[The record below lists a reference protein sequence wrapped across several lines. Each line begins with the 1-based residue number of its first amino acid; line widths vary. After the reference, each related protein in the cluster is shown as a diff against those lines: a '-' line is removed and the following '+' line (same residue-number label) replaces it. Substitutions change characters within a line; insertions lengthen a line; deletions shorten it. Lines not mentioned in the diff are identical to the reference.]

1 MSLYSGLFL
10 CQFFWL
16 CLLFDGNIHR
26 NIVPGVD
33 RKHLQQC
40 SDQNYYQQE
49 DKNSKT
55 FTSILAHLAV
65 KLTFAQIR
73 ITANSFVWEK
83 YKSENLTREVHCV
96 GMAWNFL

>member
-1 MSLYSGLFL
+1 MVTV
-10 CQFFWL
+10 
-16 CLLFDGNIHR
+16 HR
-26 NIVPGVD
+26 NIVRGVD
-33 RKHLQQC
+33 PKHLQQC
-40 SDQNYYQQE
+40 IDKNYYQQE
-49 DKNSKT
+49 DKSSKT

-73 ITANSFVWEK
+73 ITANYFVWEK